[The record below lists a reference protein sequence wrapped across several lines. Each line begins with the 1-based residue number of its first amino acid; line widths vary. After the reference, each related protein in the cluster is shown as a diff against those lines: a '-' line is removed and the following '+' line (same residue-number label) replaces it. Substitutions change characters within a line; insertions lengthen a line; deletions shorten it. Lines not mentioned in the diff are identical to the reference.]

1 MAQWGNHNML
11 ERGISMEA
19 KKRRQSLNNRT
30 SYVNGSAALKYNNLP
45 DIRRE
50 REQYDTPSHKPRQRR
65 NTKELQSLSLGS
77 LFMLTIAVVAT
88 LYICV
93 DYLKLQYN
101 VNHMEKTIV
110 SLEHTLSDMKDVNK
124 ATYDQINLVYDLD
137 YVYRVAVEEY
147 GMVYPNNNRVITYI
161 GNSSGYV
168 RQYRDIPE

>member
-1 MAQWGNHNML
+1 MD
-11 ERGISMEA
+11 A
-19 KKRRQSLNNRT
+19 KKRRQSYNDRT
-30 SYVNGSAALKYNNLP
+30 SYINGNAALKYNSVP

-50 REQYDTPSHKPRQRR
+50 REQYEVPTPKPRQQR

-77 LFMLTIAVVAT
+77 LFMLSIAIIAT

-101 VNHMEKTIV
+101 ANHMEKTIV
-110 SLEHTLSDMKDVNK
+110 SLEQTLSDMKDVNK

-147 GMVYPNNNRVITYI
+147 GMVYPNNNTVITYNS
-161 GNSSGYV
+161 NSSGYV
-168 RQYRDIPE
+168 RQFRDIPE